1 VIQPGNVGGE
11 AAGPRI
17 ARRLGSTPRER
28 GSSQGMNCPDVF
40 ELASGDFA
48 IIGTDQS
55 SELDGELP
63 GLNASRA
70 TYERTIV
77 IPRQVLMH
85 ALEQL
90 NQES

>member
-1 VIQPGNVGGE
+1 MQPVDVRSGTT
-11 AAGPRI
+11 APKI
-17 ARRLGSTPRER
+17 ARRLGSTPEER
-28 GSSQGMNCPDVF
+28 GSSQGMSCPDVF

-55 SELDGELP
+55 FALDGQLP
-63 GLNASRA
+63 SLNASRA
-70 TYERTIV
+70 AYERTVV

-85 ALEQL
+85 VLEQL